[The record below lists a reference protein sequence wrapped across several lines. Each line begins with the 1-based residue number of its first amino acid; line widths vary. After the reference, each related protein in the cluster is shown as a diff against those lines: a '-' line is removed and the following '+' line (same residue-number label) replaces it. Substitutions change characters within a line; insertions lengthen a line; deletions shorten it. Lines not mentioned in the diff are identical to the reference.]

1 MDKQTSTVI
10 SLEALKAGD
19 REAFSQLVEMYSGRL
34 YRLALKLLQNPQDA
48 EDVLQETFIKA
59 FRYIHNF
66 DGRSSVSTWLY
77 RIATNEALMQ
87 LRRKHPEM
95 VSIEEPVED
104 GDMEQEP
111 LQIVD
116 WCCLPEQELLSSET
130 RRRLDDAVK
139 VLPDTLKTVF
149 LLRDIED
156 LSTAETA
163 EVLGLTETAVKT
175 RLSRARLR
183 LREELSVYYAESPAT
198 VGDNLRDIKPHILST
213 VPRLLEKVFDRIMNS
228 GRKLTGVKK
237 MIFFWAVRTGDQY
250 NPNPEKRS
258 WIYNIKL
265 KLAACLQADT
275 VFRISFEPVQIN
287 TKCVDTCIC

>member
-1 MDKQTSTVI
+1 MDKQTYPGAQKTPPSVI

-19 REAFSQLVEMYSGRL
+19 RAAFSQLVELYSGRL

-87 LRRKHPEM
+87 LRRKHPDT
-95 VSIEEPVED
+95 VSIEEPLTD
-104 GDMEQEP
+104 GDEEQEP

-116 WCCLPEQELLSSET
+116 WCCLPEQELLTSET
-130 RRRLDDAVK
+130 RLRLDEAARRL
-139 VLPDTLKTVF
+139 PETLKTVF

-183 LREELSVYYAESPAT
+183 LREELSVYYAE
-198 VGDNLRDIKPHILST
+198 KM
-213 VPRLLEKVFDRIMNS
+213 EK
-228 GRKLTGVKK
+228 K
-237 MIFFWAVRTGDQY
+237 QY
-250 NPNPEKRS
+250 GARS
-258 WIYNIKL
+258 
-265 KLAACLQADT
+265 
-275 VFRISFEPVQIN
+275 
-287 TKCVDTCIC
+287 